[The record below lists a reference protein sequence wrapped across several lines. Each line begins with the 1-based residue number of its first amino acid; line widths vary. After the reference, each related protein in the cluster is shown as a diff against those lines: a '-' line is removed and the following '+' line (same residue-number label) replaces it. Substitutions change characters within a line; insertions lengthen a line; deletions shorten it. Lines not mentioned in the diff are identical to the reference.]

1 MEQSDTERIEYLL
14 KTIEMILED
23 AEREANPEG
32 GYVDFETG
40 NFATEELRQLIK
52 DAL

>member
-14 KTIEMILED
+14 KTIEMVLAD

-40 NFATEELRQLIK
+40 NLATAELRQLIEA
-52 DAL
+52 AL